1 MEETNINTNKSD
13 SSSPSGSPLRTGR
26 GPLQTVR
33 SPSPFSR
40 SPSPLS
46 PGSSPSGSPS
56 PLCPLNNESPKSP
69 MVDLEVE
76 EQEGS
81 RGSPG
86 TEEEREQEP
95 TNEDSDTSK
104 KRKTTSDVWAHF
116 TRKKVEGKVKAQCHH
131 CGKLYL
137 GDSSQGTT
145 HLRNHLA
152 RCPRMKFKDIRQQV
166 LIKQQNKVDGTMSL
180 SNYQFDQARVRNKLA
195 RMVILHEY
203 PLSIVDHIG
212 FREFVT
218 DLQPMFKLVT
228 RNTLKSDIFKIYDN
242 EREKALKI
250 TDKNGSRMAITTDM
264 WTSSNKKRGFMV
276 ITAHFIDHA
285 WTLQSR
291 VLRFVYVPSP
301 HTKDVLAD
309 VLVDCFLEWN
319 IDRKLSTITVDNCST
334 NDAMIRLLLNKL
346 DTSSLMLGGS
356 MLHMRC
362 AAHILNLIVQ
372 DGLSLIGD
380 GIERIRDS
388 VIYWT
393 GSPKRR
399 QKFEENARQLRIQ
412 CTKELVLDCKT
423 RWNSTCLMLSTALI
437 YKDVFS
443 RLAKRETSYT
453 CLPYDHDWE
462 VAKDICG
469 RLELFSSVTEFFS
482 GRKYPTT
489 NMYFSMVCE
498 LKIALNEWSLSSS
511 EMISTM
517 AESMLAKFNSYWA
530 NVSVVMAI
538 SVILDPRYKMKLL
551 EFYYPSIYGV
561 NSDLEIEK
569 IKNLCYDLLD
579 EYGDVDESPVDNE
592 GSSHMP
598 ASTSNQG
605 AQIKFRL
612 IGSMSRFD
620 GFVNNSS
627 SSSKKHGSGRMEFD
641 HFIDE
646 GVLKRS
652 EDFDILA
659 WWKNNGLKYPTLQRI
674 AKDVLAIPVTT
685 VASEAAFSTSGR
697 LLSPHRSRLHPKTI
711 EAMMCAQNWLWSE
724 INGSSIIPGDGTF
737 QSILNDGEPN
747 EDDGSCATIDG
758 SCITIDED

>member
-1 MEETNINTNKSD
+1 M
-13 SSSPSGSPLRTGR
+13 
-26 GPLQTVR
+26 R

-56 PLCPLNNESPKSP
+56 PLCPLNNQSPNSP
-69 MVDLEVE
+69 TVDLEVE
-76 EQEGS
+76 EQERS
-81 RGSPG
+81 QGSPR
-86 TEEEREQEP
+86 TEEEGEQEP
-95 TNEDSDTSK
+95 TNEDLDTSK

-137 GDSSQGTT
+137 GESSQGTT

-152 RCPRMKFKDIRQQV
+152 RCPRMKYKDIRQQV
-166 LIKQQNKVDGTMSL
+166 LIKQQNKVDGTTSL
-180 SNYQFDQARVRNKLA
+180 NNYQFDQARVRNKLA

-203 PLSIVDHIG
+203 PLSMVDHIG
-212 FREFVT
+212 FREFVN

-228 RNTLKSDIFKIYDN
+228 RNTLKSDILKIYDN

-276 ITAHFIDHA
+276 ITAHFIDHT

-301 HTKDVLAD
+301 HTKDVLAE

-399 QKFEENARQLRIQ
+399 QKFDENARQLRVQ

-423 RWNSTCLMLSTALI
+423 RWNSTYLMLSTALI

-469 RLELFSSVTEFFS
+469 RLELFHSVTEFFS

-489 NMYFSMVCE
+489 NMYFALVCE

-530 NVSVVMAI
+530 NVSVVMA
-538 SVILDPRYKMKLL
+538 VAAILDPRYKMKLL
-551 EFYYPSIYGV
+551 EFYYPNIYGD

-579 EYGDVDESPVDNE
+579 EYGDVDESPVGNE

-598 ASTSNQG
+598 ANTSNQV

-659 WWKNNGLKYPTLQRI
+659 WWKSNGLKYPTLQRI
-674 AKDVLAIPVTT
+674 ARDILAIPVTT

-724 INGSSIIPGDGTF
+724 INGSSTISGDSTF
-737 QSILNDGEPN
+737 QSILDDGEPN

>member
-1 MEETNINTNKSD
+1 MEDTNTNKSG
-13 SSSPSGSPLRTGR
+13 SSSPSDSPLRTGR
-26 GPLQTVR
+26 CPLPTMR
-33 SPSPFSR
+33 FPSPFSR

-69 MVDLEVE
+69 TVDLDVE

-81 RGSPG
+81 QGSPR

-95 TNEDSDTSK
+95 TNEDLDTSK
-104 KRKTTSDVWAHF
+104 KRKTTSDVWTHF

-131 CGKLYL
+131 YGKLYL

-166 LIKQQNKVDGTMSL
+166 LIKQQNKVDGTTSL
-180 SNYQFDQARVRNKLA
+180 NNYQFDQARVRNKLA

-203 PLSIVDHIG
+203 PLSMVDHIG

-228 RNTLKSDIFKIYDN
+228 RNTLKSDILKIYDN

-276 ITAHFIDHA
+276 ITAHFIDHT

-301 HTKDVLAD
+301 HTKDVLAE

-399 QKFEENARQLRIQ
+399 QKFDENARQLRVQ

-423 RWNSTCLMLSTALI
+423 RWNSTYLMLSTALI

-469 RLELFSSVTEFFS
+469 RLELFHSVTEFFS

-489 NMYFSMVCE
+489 NMYFALVCE

-530 NVSVVMAI
+530 NVSVVMA
-538 SVILDPRYKMKLL
+538 VAAILDPRYKMKLL
-551 EFYYPSIYGV
+551 EFYYPNIYGD

-579 EYGDVDESPVDNE
+579 EYGDVDESPVGNE

-598 ASTSNQG
+598 TNTSNQV

-659 WWKNNGLKYPTLQRI
+659 WWKSNGLKYPTLQRI
-674 AKDVLAIPVTT
+674 ARDILAIPVTT

-724 INGSSIIPGDGTF
+724 INGSSTISGDSTF
-737 QSILNDGEPN
+737 QSILDDGEPN